1 MVPERIRFHLDEQ
14 MDPDIASAL
23 RQYGIGVTTSVSA
36 GLRTSNDDVQFQY
49 ICEQRRIIVTDDTDF
64 LRMRASRNDHPGIVY
79 CRRSAHTLGEMIR
92 FLLLI
97 YEVCTPEEMVGRTE
111 YL

>member
-1 MVPERIRFHLDEQ
+1 MPERIRFHLDEQ

-23 RQYGIGVTTSVSA
+23 RQYGIDVTTTVSA
-36 GLRTSNDDVQFQY
+36 GLRTSDDDVQFRY
-49 ICEQRRIIVTDDTDF
+49 ICEQRRVLVTDDADF
-64 LRMRASRNDHPGIVY
+64 LRICAFRNDHPGIVY
-79 CRRSAHTLGEMIR
+79 CRRSAHTLGEIIR
-92 FLLLI
+92 FLLLV

>member
-23 RQYGIGVTTSVSA
+23 RQYGIDVTTSVSA

-64 LRMRASRNDHPGIVY
+64 LRS
-79 CRRSAHTLGEMIR
+79 
-92 FLLLI
+92 
-97 YEVCTPEEMVGRTE
+97 EVLEPRD
-111 YL
+111 